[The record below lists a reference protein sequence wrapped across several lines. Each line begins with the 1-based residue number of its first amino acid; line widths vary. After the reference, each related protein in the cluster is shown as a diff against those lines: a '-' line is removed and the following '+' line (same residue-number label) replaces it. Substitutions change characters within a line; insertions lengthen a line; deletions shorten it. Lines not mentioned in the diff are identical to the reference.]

1 MRSLAL
7 LSLSLPALAMAEP
20 KLDFAYGILA
30 EQRGDQAAAAA
41 AIEKARA
48 ADPAAF
54 PLVNRVAGHKRRQG
68 DLEGASTL
76 YREFA
81 KHHPQRLDAQLEYAD
96 FLRNSSPDDD
106 FAAKMARDTL
116 EAARKRFPGHLAIE
130 HRLFRIYEGLEQR
143 DRSTA
148 IFETLAKPD
157 ASPGDTL
164 AALEMAR
171 TLFPKDDE
179 AARARLDEMLKAAC
193 ARSPGNPVL
202 ARAASEH
209 FRTTGRVAQAADML
223 AGHVAAAPSSLELRT
238 RLGILQLAAEEQA
251 EGEKT
256 LLAVLE
262 IDPRQALAHQTLAK
276 LYRKQERVTEAL
288 PHAAEALKIR
298 GGDPSEFLQLADEF
312 LAADQPREAR
322 LLLEKAVFF
331 NQSDAALAVKLAVA
345 THRDPETRDRASL
358 LFRQAENL
366 SGPDGP
372 AGDPVFLQEFAEILL
387 ADGQTKAAEERL
399 RAAIRAFPAEQR
411 KETAAAMR
419 RLAGIWQKE
428 NRNAEAAGSLLQRAD
443 SLDPR

>member
-1 MRSLAL
+1 MRFLAL
-7 LSLSLPALAMAEP
+7 LPFAVTATAVAEP

-30 EQRGDQAAAAA
+30 EQRGDRAAAAES
-41 AIEKARA
+41 IEKARE
-48 ADPAAF
+48 ADPSAF
-54 PLVNRVAGHKRRQG
+54 PLVTRVAGYRLQKG
-68 DLEGASTL
+68 DVEGASTL

-81 KHHPQRLDAQLEYAD
+81 KGHPERLDAQLEYAD
-96 FLRNSSPDDD
+96 FLRSSSPDDD

-116 EAARKRFPGHLAIE
+116 EGARKQFPGNLAIE
-130 HRLFRIYEGLEQR
+130 RRLFRIYEGLEQR
-143 DRSTA
+143 DRSAA
-148 IFETLAKPD
+148 IFEALAKQD

-171 TLFPKDDE
+171 TLFEKDDE
-179 AARARLDEMLKAAC
+179 EARGKLDEMLQAAC
-193 ARSPGNPVL
+193 ARNPGNPVL

-209 FRTTGRVAQAADML
+209 FRTTGRVAEAAEIL

-238 RLGILQLAAEEQA
+238 RLGILQLAADQEA

-256 LLAVLE
+256 LLGVLE
-262 IDPRQALAHQTLAK
+262 IDSRQALAHQTLAK
-276 LYRKQERVTEAL
+276 LYRKQERVAEAL

-312 LAADQPREAR
+312 LAAEKPKEAR

-345 THRDPETRDRASL
+345 TRRDPETRERASL

-366 SGPDGP
+366 SGQDGP
-372 AGDPVFLQEFAEILL
+372 AGDPVFLQEFSEILL
-387 ADGQTKAAEERL
+387 QDGQTKAAEERL
-399 RAAIRAFPAEQR
+399 RAAIRAFPAEQK

-428 NRNAEAAGSLLQRAD
+428 KRNAEAANSLLQRAD